1 MNSDHEHGAERAK
14 QVFDKELQIVR
25 QRELLAKLEHNDGS
39 AAALHRAR
47 TVLAELELNL
57 VDLNGN
63 YPLEGRQLRSWDLSG
78 VKSAVSASTSIVRP
92 RSDNVPKRNRN

>member
-1 MNSDHEHGAERAK
+1 MNSDQEHGAERAK

-47 TVLAELELNL
+47 ERKSQNPSARAASRGKTA
-57 VDLNGN
+57 
-63 YPLEGRQLRSWDLSG
+63 GRKPAGID
-78 VKSAVSASTSIVRP
+78 V
-92 RSDNVPKRNRN
+92 

>member
-1 MNSDHEHGAERAK
+1 MNSDQEHGAERAK

-25 QRELLAKLEHNDGS
+25 QRELLAKLAYNDGS

-63 YPLEGRQLRSWDLSG
+63 YAR
-78 VKSAVSASTSIVRP
+78 
-92 RSDNVPKRNRN
+92 